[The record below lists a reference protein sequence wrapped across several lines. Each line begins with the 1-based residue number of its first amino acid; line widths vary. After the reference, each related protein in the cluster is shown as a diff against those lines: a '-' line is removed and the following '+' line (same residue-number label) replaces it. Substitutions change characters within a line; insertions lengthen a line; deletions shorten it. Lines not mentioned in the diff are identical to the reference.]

1 MGDVERC
8 HYYVIDR
15 DLYLFVWREKIIPTL
30 GVVMLDLH
38 ALKTTGKIFGY
49 KDNAMTAV
57 SNFPIGAV
65 TTIID
70 PHAGRMSMPEQQPST
85 APASPPTSQ
94 LLLTAVHVAMKI
106 DDFEILRDIT
116 FEAKRGEFLS
126 VVGPSGC
133 GKTTLLMCLAG
144 LISRS
149 GGDIV
154 FNEASVKGPP
164 PGLSVVFQDY
174 SRSLMPWK
182 RVVDNVVFG
191 MKRETGLSAS
201 EKRDRAQELI
211 MAIGLGGF
219 EQYYPWQLS
228 GGMQQRVA
236 IARGLASRPKM
247 LLLDEPLAAVD
258 AQTRADMQD
267 LLIQLSRTY
276 QQSCILITHDVDE
289 AIYVAD
295 RVIVL
300 STRPT
305 MVVRDITIELPRDR
319 DQIVTKSAPEFLKRR
334 EEILNLIRSMR
345 AAQT

>member
-1 MGDVERC
+1 MQLSPSSS
-8 HYYVIDR
+8 H
-15 DLYLFVWREKIIPTL
+15 
-30 GVVMLDLH
+30 MS
-38 ALKTTGKIFGY
+38 AQTGT
-49 KDNAMTAV
+49 AMAE
-57 SNFPIGAV
+57 S
-65 TTIID
+65 
-70 PHAGRMSMPEQQPST
+70 E
-85 APASPPTSQ
+85 
-94 LLLTAVHVAMKI
+94 LLLSANRVAMKI
-106 DDFEILRDIT
+106 DDFEILHEIT
-116 FEAKRGEFLS
+116 FQARRGEFLS

-144 LISRS
+144 LITRS

-154 FNEASVKGPP
+154 FDGGSVSGPP
-164 PGLSVVFQDY
+164 AGLSVVFQDY

-182 RVVDNVVFG
+182 RVFDNVTFG
-191 MKRETGLSAS
+191 MKRETALLAT
-201 EKRDRAQELI
+201 EKRDRAMELI
-211 MAIGLGGF
+211 TAVGLGGF
-219 EQYYPWQLS
+219 ERHYPWQLS

-276 QQSCILITHDVDE
+276 QQSCVLITHDVDE

-305 MVVRDITIELPRDR
+305 RVVRDITIDLPRDR
-319 DQIVTKSAPEFLKRR
+319 DQIVTKSDPEFLKRR
-334 EEILNLIRSMR
+334 EEILSLIRSMR
-345 AAQT
+345 AAQS